1 MLELYHAEPMA
12 NSLKAL
18 LGLHE
23 KGVAFTSRFVNL
35 HNFEQH
41 EPAFVRVNPNGQVPV
56 LVHDGKVVTE
66 STCINEYVDEV
77 FDGPALRPADPYG
90 RARMRFWT
98 KFVDEYFYPPL
109 SYIAWHFMI
118 RNITDKLSPAD
129 FEAKLARIPLKEQ
142 QEKWRTTARQG
153 YTKEQLDEWRRQVRV
168 SIGRLEQQLRET
180 RWLAGDTYSL
190 ADIAVFSM
198 ALHLP
203 SRWQDDVNATSTPHL
218 LDWHERVSA
227 RPAVKTALSMPNPV
241 AATHDAAAKAWKT
254 T

>member
-1 MLELYHAEPMA
+1 MLELYHAEAMA

-18 LGLHE
+18 LGLNE

-41 EPAFVRVNPNGQVPV
+41 EPAFLRINPNGQVPV
-56 LVHDGKVVTE
+56 LVHDGKVITE

-77 FDGPALRPADPYG
+77 FDGPALKPADAYG

-109 SYIAWHFMI
+109 SHIAWHFMI
-118 RNITDKLSPAD
+118 HNITDKLSPPD
-129 FEAKLARIPLKEQ
+129 FEAKLASIPHKEQ
-142 QEKWRTTARQG
+142 QDKWRTTARQG
-153 YTKEQLDEWRRQVRV
+153 YTKEQLDEWHRQVKI
-168 SIGRLEQQLRET
+168 SIARLEEQLGQT

-198 ALHLP
+198 ALPLP
-203 SRWQDDVNATSTPHL
+203 AHWQDQVNGKATPRL
-218 LDWHERVSA
+218 MDWHERVSS
-227 RPAVKTALSMPNPV
+227 RPAVQNALAMPNPV
-241 AATHDAAAKAWKT
+241 AATHVAAAKDWNSS
-254 T
+254 

>member
-18 LGLHE
+18 LGLNE
-23 KGVAFTSRFVNL
+23 KGVAFASRFVNL

-41 EPAFVRVNPNGQVPV
+41 EPAFVRINPNGQVPV
-56 LVHDGKVVTE
+56 LVHDGKVITE

-77 FDGPALRPADPYG
+77 FEGPALKPADAYD

-98 KFVDEYFYPPL
+98 KFVDEYFSPSL
-109 SYIAWHFMI
+109 SHIAWHFMI
-118 RNITDKLSPAD
+118 RNITDQLSAED

-142 QEKWRTTARQG
+142 RDKWRTTARQG

-168 SIGRLEQQLRET
+168 SIARFEQQLSQT
-180 RWLAGDTYSL
+180 RWLAGNTYSL

-203 SRWQDDVNATSTPHL
+203 TRWTDDVNAQCTPHL
-218 LDWHERVSA
+218 LDWHARVAS
-227 RPAVKTALSMPNPV
+227 RPAVKKALAMPNPV
-241 AATHDAAAKAWKT
+241 AETHAAAAKAWKT
-254 T
+254 

>member
-18 LGLHE
+18 IGLHE
-23 KGVAFTSRFVNL
+23 KGVPFTSRFVNL

-41 EPAFVRVNPNGQVPV
+41 EPAFVRINPNGQVPV

-77 FDGPALRPADPYG
+77 FDGPALKPAQAYG

-109 SYIAWHFMI
+109 SHIAWHFMI

-142 QEKWRTTARQG
+142 RDKWRTTARQG
-153 YTKEQLDEWRRQVRV
+153 YTGDQLDEWRRQVKV
-168 SIGRLEQQLRET
+168 SIARLEQQLRET
-180 RWLAGDTYSL
+180 PWLAGEGYSL

-203 SRWQDDVNATSTPHL
+203 TRWQDDVNATATPRL
-218 LDWHERVSA
+218 MDWYERVSS
-227 RPAVKTALSMPNPV
+227 RPAVKNALAMPNPV
-241 AATHDAAAKAWKT
+241 AATHEAAARAWKT
-254 T
+254 S